1 MQKRFQINEMI
12 GEYRVTGFLGEGGM
26 GEVYSAV
33 HEKLGRPAAIK
44 VLGASATDPSF
55 TTRFFNEARLQAGLH
70 HPNIAALYDFREE
83 NGQLFIFMEMIDGE
97 CLEDVISRRALT
109 VDETLNVF
117 ASICEAIGYIH
128 RNGVVHRDIKA
139 QNVKITNSGV
149 VKLLDFG
156 IAKDG
161 ASHGLTQ
168 TGGVIGTPTYLSPEQ
183 LEGKPATEQAD
194 IWALGVLLYEMLAGQ
209 PPFEGDTLG
218 SLVLKITK
226 AEFIPAERANPAVPK
241 SVSAIVAKCLKKDRS
256 ARYRTVDE
264 LLDAVKIAS
273 GTRQR
278 QAATLISRNVPAP
291 LADSAFPET
300 IVSDMDSAQTPG
312 KNLPVGLIA
321 GIAGAAAMLLLVLI
335 GGVILLSGDKNPAQA
350 STSANQ
356 TADAPKGSMQIRVDV
371 DEGKAQVLRGGKL
384 LGATPLDIS
393 ANPGD
398 DLALTLTREGY
409 EDKNVNIKVSSGK
422 KVFTFSMRSK

>member
-12 GEYRVTGFLGEGGM
+12 GEYRVTGFLGMGGM

-97 CLEDVISRRALT
+97 CLEDVITRRAFT

-128 RNGVVHRDIKA
+128 QNGVIHRDIKA

-183 LEGKPATEQAD
+183 LEGKQATEQAD
-194 IWALGVLLYEMLAGQ
+194 IWALGVLLYEMLAGK

-226 AEFIPAERANPAVPK
+226 AEFTPAEKSNPAVPK
-241 SVSAIVAKCLKKDRS
+241 SVAAIVAKCLKKDQS
-256 ARYRTVDE
+256 ARYRTTEE
-264 LLDAVKIAS
+264 LLDAVRRAS
-273 GTRQR
+273 GSRQT
-278 QAATLISRNVPAP
+278 QAATLLSRDAPVPAEN
-291 LADSAFPET
+291 AYPET
-300 IVSDMDSAQTPG
+300 IVSGIDQPQTPG

-321 GIAGAAAMLLLVLI
+321 GIAGAAAVLLLVLI

-356 TADAPKGSMQIRVDV
+356 TADAPKGSMQVRVDV
-371 DEGKAQVLRGGKL
+371 DEGKAQVLKGGKL

-398 DLALTLTREGY
+398 DLALTLTRDGY

-422 KVFTFSMRSK
+422 KVFTFSMKSK